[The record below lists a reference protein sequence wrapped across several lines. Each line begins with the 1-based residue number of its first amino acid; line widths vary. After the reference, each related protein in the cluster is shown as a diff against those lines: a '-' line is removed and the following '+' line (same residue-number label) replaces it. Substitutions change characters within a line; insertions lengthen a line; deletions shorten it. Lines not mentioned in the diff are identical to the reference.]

1 MTPYEQRLQEDMTAI
16 RENVVA
22 VGEVIESAL
31 RDAVKSLLTHDR
43 QLAAR
48 IVLGDMAINRAVREI
63 DRKTHQFVALHL
75 PSAGH
80 LRFVSSVLRL
90 DVELERV
97 GDYAAAIARETLQI
111 SGQPTD
117 QVARDIELMFGQ
129 TERMLHEALR
139 AFHESNADLARG
151 TKAMAAQIE
160 ATYQKVFDDLLD
172 EGQSSERPIRELF
185 GLLVVFNRLGRV
197 GAQAKNMCEETIF
210 ACTGE
215 TKAPKVY
222 RVLFLDEANAC
233 RSQIA
238 EAIARK
244 TFPESGEYSSAG
256 WAVGREINPA
266 LLDFLDSKGLPSEG
280 LVPKQLAA
288 TRQELGEFHVIVS
301 LQGDVPEHIA
311 EIPYHVIP
319 LQWEI
324 APCPGS
330 DESPEEGYSRVYRE
344 IAVLV
349 KELMVA
355 LRGEDAS

>member
-1 MTPYEQRLQEDMTAI
+1 MTAI
-16 RENVVA
+16 RESVVA
-22 VGEVIESAL
+22 VGKSVETAV
-31 RDAVKSLLTHDR
+31 RDAVRSLLTYDR
-43 QLAAR
+43 QLAAQT
-48 IVLGDMAINRAVREI
+48 ILGDLAVNRAVREI

-90 DVELERV
+90 DVEIERI
-97 GDYAAAIARETLQI
+97 GDYAAAIARETLQLE
-111 SGQPTD
+111 GPPTD
-117 QVARDIELMFGQ
+117 QVAKDIELLAGQ
-129 TERMLHEALR
+129 SERMLQEALR
-139 AFHESNADLARG
+139 AFHEASPDLARG
-151 TKAMAAQIE
+151 TKAMASQIE
-160 ATYQKVFDDLLD
+160 ATYQKVFDDLLA
-172 EGQSSERPIRELF
+172 EGQNGGRPIRELF

-222 RVLFLDEANAC
+222 RVLFLDEANSC

-244 TFPESGEYSSAG
+244 TFPESGEYLSAG
-256 WAVGREINPA
+256 WQAGQEISPA
-266 LLDFLDSKGLPSEG
+266 LLSFLDSKGLPNEG
-280 LVPKQLAA
+280 LTPKQLAA

-324 APCPGS
+324 APCPGQG
-330 DESPEEGYSRVYRE
+330 ESQEEGYSRVYRE
-344 IAVLV
+344 IAFLV
-349 KELMVA
+349 KELMLA
-355 LRGEDAS
+355 LRGEEAD